1 MSREERMVSQSPDV
15 RRCRFSLRLVLLRF
29 CKDAKYFPRHLFLED
44 ITLSPNQLPWGI
56 GAHADVFRVESDTYG
71 LLALKSGLL
80 GLYEGRPESVFVVCR
95 WMANGN
101 VIQCMEMLEHDP
113 QRIPR
118 LHWVNFI

>member
-71 LLALKSGLL
+71 LLALKSGRAREPKKYLEVRENSCAEYLL
-80 GLYEGRPESVFVVCR
+80 
-95 WMANGN
+95 W
-101 VIQCMEMLEHDP
+101 
-113 QRIPR
+113 R
-118 LHWVNFI
+118 LPN